1 MRFKTFKLKG
11 MNDSEISRVA
21 ISEQL
26 FLYMDLQCMKS
37 LQKLGRK
44 RGNPVN
50 NKTGQWA
57 I

>member
-1 MRFKTFKLKG
+1 MSLKNFKLKG

-21 ISEQL
+21 ISDLL

-44 RGNPVN
+44 RGHPVN